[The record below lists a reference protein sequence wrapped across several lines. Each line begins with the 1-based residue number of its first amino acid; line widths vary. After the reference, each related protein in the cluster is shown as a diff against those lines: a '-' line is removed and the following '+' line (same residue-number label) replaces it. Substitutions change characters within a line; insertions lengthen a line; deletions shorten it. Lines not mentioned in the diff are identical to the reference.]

1 MMVDNDFPIRMAG
14 QRFGLTARDIQGLT
28 PTEVTSRLRY
38 QQTFP
43 KT

>member
-1 MMVDNDFPIRMAG
+1 MRDSDFPIRLAG
-14 QRFGLTARDIQGLT
+14 QRLGFRPDRLVGLT

-43 KT
+43 RT

>member
-1 MMVDNDFPIRMAG
+1 MMVDNDFPVRLAG
-14 QRFGLTARDIQGLT
+14 QRFGLTARDIRGVT

-43 KT
+43 RT